1 MIKKTEDSYK
11 KLAAYFYK
19 HHMDGGELSVTTI
32 AQALTRLAPTFTPG
46 YFRRLKNAI
55 AFDLSERGYSSA
67 AEEVK
72 ALVNPVTAPGSEMP
86 QKPKRPKAK
95 SFSDD
100 EFRAFV
106 NQLAGGGH
114 HAVWAAVSLIRF
126 TGARP
131 EELKTIKIVDG
142 VVVILGAKKSHQG
155 QRGADRLLS
164 VDDDNVS
171 SLIANCI
178 HILKQSD
185 MSMDAIRHR
194 LRKEGQQLWK
204 RRKVIPSMYSMR
216 HQFGSNLKSSG
227 SDARTIAYIMGHQST
242 SSVAVYGGRR
252 PGDPAAIK
260 VSPAQG
266 AKLEPIRKKVSPQ
279 KMRRFEAMIYKSES
293 EHSK

>member
-1 MIKKTEDSYK
+1 MLKKTEDSYR
-11 KLAAYFYK
+11 KLAAYFYS
-19 HHMDGGELSVTTI
+19 HHMEGDELSVAMIT
-32 AQALTRLAPTFTPG
+32 QALARLAPSFGPG

-55 AFDLSERGYSSA
+55 AFDLNERGYVDA
-67 AEEVK
+67 ARVIK
-72 ALVNPVTAPGSEMP
+72 GVVNPVTAPGSDIP
-86 QKPKRPKAK
+86 RKPKRPKAK

-100 EFRAFV
+100 DFRA
-106 NQLAGGGH
+106 LANHLADGGY

-126 TGARP
+126 TGVRP

-164 VDDDNVS
+164 VDDDTVS
-171 SLIANCI
+171 SLIEHCV
-178 HILKQSD
+178 HILKQSE
-185 MSMDAIRHR
+185 MSIDAIRHR
-194 LRKEGQQLWK
+194 LRKEGQELWK

-227 SDARTIAYIMGHQST
+227 TDARSIAYIMGHQST

-260 VSPAQG
+260 VSPANG
-266 AKLEPIRKKVSPQ
+266 AKLEAIRQRVGPKKI
-279 KMRRFEAMIYKSES
+279 RRFEAMIYKFEP